1 MVKKRDEISDA
12 YKWDLTTIFET
23 DSLFEAE
30 LTSVL
35 SAIDDVP
42 KLSGTLINS
51 ADTLLTITE
60 LELALMQRF
69 EKLYVY
75 ASMKNDQDTT
85 VSLYQ
90 EYQAKVTGLYAKFSE
105 AFAFYEPEFMS
116 LSQEQFA
123 QFNIDKPKL
132 QAYGHFFAQLFEK
145 KQHVLSSAEEVILA
159 GISEV
164 FGAGAETFEVLDN
177 TDIVFPMVQD
187 DMGQEIQL
195 SHGNYIALME
205 SPKREVRQAAYEA
218 LYSVYAQYQHTYAKT
233 LQTNVKAQN
242 FTAKTRH
249 YASARQAAMSSHH
262 IPEAVYD
269 TLVDTVN
276 AHLPLLHRY
285 IKLRQDVLGIEELK
299 MYDVYAPLSKTDYKF
314 TYEAAVIKTQDTL
327 AILGQDY
334 LDKVKRSFKEN
345 WIDVQENKGKRSG
358 AYSGGSYDT
367 NAFMLLNWQ
376 DTLDNLA

>member
-35 SAIDDVP
+35 SAIDDIP
-42 KLSGTLINS
+42 KLSGTLIDS

-60 LELALMQRF
+60 LELALMQRV

-159 GISEV
+159 GI
-164 FGAGAETFEVLDN
+164 
-177 TDIVFPMVQD
+177 
-187 DMGQEIQL
+187 
-195 SHGNYIALME
+195 
-205 SPKREVRQAAYEA
+205 
-218 LYSVYAQYQHTYAKT
+218 
-233 LQTNVKAQN
+233 
-242 FTAKTRH
+242 
-249 YASARQAAMSSHH
+249 
-262 IPEAVYD
+262 
-269 TLVDTVN
+269 
-276 AHLPLLHRY
+276 
-285 IKLRQDVLGIEELK
+285 
-299 MYDVYAPLSKTDYKF
+299 
-314 TYEAAVIKTQDTL
+314 
-327 AILGQDY
+327 
-334 LDKVKRSFKEN
+334 
-345 WIDVQENKGKRSG
+345 
-358 AYSGGSYDT
+358 
-367 NAFMLLNWQ
+367 
-376 DTLDNLA
+376 